1 MTRFLLRPN
10 RVLAAAFLF
19 SGIVLSQQL
28 VQDIMIE
35 LQDPRCARLGQLVA
49 KIQAEAT
56 SQPVPQAPRSEVPTS
71 PIPPKPNVKDQVN

>member
-1 MTRFLLRPN
+1 MNRLLLWP
-10 RVLAAAFLF
+10 VVLF

-56 SQPVPQAPRSEVPTS
+56 SQPVPQAPRSDVPAS
-71 PIPPKPNVKDQVN
+71 PVPPSIPNVPAPPDKPKP